1 VSTNILVFIHG
12 ITPEERPSSH
22 EALYDAFWAAL
33 RKEQPSLARAIVKV
47 CGIEWGNTF
56 PGSANRP
63 DTLLSEAERV
73 AGSRVRYDA
82 VKTHP
87 GPENRLYGG
96 LLGDWGIPGAR
107 LILRPIREQLVQ
119 FGLADAVYYASQEG
133 EADVRQAVYGQVLG
147 CMRAFKGAPDV
158 RLHLVAHSL
167 GVTVAH
173 DFLYGLFGSSDP
185 DYLHQASSDEDRQDF
200 KLWKDKVGTGKL
212 RLGSFTAMA
221 SQLPLFVMR
230 KRELVQ
236 QLSRDLPLDPRV
248 IGVGLDAR
256 VRWLIVYDIDDVLGF
271 ATRELYGNAA
281 SIRQVQVDA
290 GDNPIKAH
298 TGYWSNGDTIREAAK
313 LIADCVTD

>member
-1 VSTNILVFIHG
+1 VTTNVLVFIHG

-22 EALYDAFWAAL
+22 QEIYEGFWAGL
-33 RKEQPSLARAIVKV
+33 RRERPSLGSAIVKV
-47 CGIEWGNTF
+47 CGVEWGNTF
-56 PGSANRP
+56 VGSPNGP

-73 AGSRVRYDA
+73 AGSLVQFDN
-82 VKTHP
+82 VKKHQ
-87 GPENRLYGG
+87 GPNNVLYGG

-107 LILRPIREQLVQ
+107 LVTRPIREQLVQ
-119 FGLADAVYYASQEG
+119 FGLADAVYYASEEG
-133 EADVRQAVYGQVLG
+133 EVDVRRAVYGQILA
-147 CMRAFKGAPDV
+147 CLRDFKSATDV
-158 RLHLVAHSL
+158 RLHVVAHSL

-173 DFLYGLFGSSDP
+173 DFLYGLFTSDDP
-185 DYLHQASSDEDRQDF
+185 HYLDQAASVLDREDF
-200 KLWKDKVGTGKL
+200 KAWKEKVPRGEL

-236 QLSRDLPLDPRV
+236 KLSKGETLDPRV
-248 IGVGLDAR
+248 IGVGKDAR

-281 SIRQVQVDA
+281 SIRQVQVDP

-298 TGYWSNGDTIREAAK
+298 TGYWSDRHTIRETAA
-313 LIADCVTD
+313 LIADCAAD